1 MNKALITGVAGQDG
15 SYLAEMLLD
24 KGYEVHGLIR
34 RSSNFDHPNT
44 INIRDRVTFHNGD
57 LSDSNNIRNLLDK
70 IRPTEIYNLAAQSHV
85 KVSFEMPELTGDVN
99 ALGPLRILDSI
110 RSLRMEND
118 TRFYQASTS
127 EMFGIQKYNP
137 QNEETPFYPGSPYS
151 AAKLYA
157 YWITVNY
164 RESYNIFGCNGLLF
178 NHESP
183 RRGELFVTRKIT
195 KAFANIVAGKQKVLE
210 LGNMDSYRDW
220 GHAKDYVRAMWM
232 MLQYDKPDDYVV
244 ATGVQSSIRDFCSLT
259 AEYFNIKLNWEGEGI
274 DEVARNA
281 ATGDIMIQVNPAFY
295 RPVDVVNI
303 QGDATK
309 VRKILNWSP
318 EYDLQ
323 ALVNDMCKTDWELAQ
338 RT

>member
-34 RSSNFDHPNT
+34 R
-44 INIRDRVTFHNGD
+44 
-57 LSDSNNIRNLLDK
+57 
-70 IRPTEIYNLAAQSHV
+70 
-85 KVSFEMPELTGDVN
+85 
-99 ALGPLRILDSI
+99 
-110 RSLRMEND
+110 
-118 TRFYQASTS
+118 STS

-195 KAFANIVAGKQKVLE
+195 KAFANMVAGKQKVLE

-220 GHAKDYVRAMWM
+220 GHAKDYV
-232 MLQYDKPDDYVV
+232 L
-244 ATGVQSSIRDFCSLT
+244 SL
-259 AEYFNIKLNWEGEGI
+259 IHI
-274 DEVARNA
+274 
-281 ATGDIMIQVNPAFY
+281 
-295 RPVDVVNI
+295 
-303 QGDATK
+303 
-309 VRKILNWSP
+309 
-318 EYDLQ
+318 
-323 ALVNDMCKTDWELAQ
+323 
-338 RT
+338 

>member
-1 MNKALITGVAGQDG
+1 MHL
-15 SYLAEMLLD
+15 
-24 KGYEVHGLIR
+24 VHYIR
-34 RSSNFDHPNT
+34 
-44 INIRDRVTFHNGD
+44 
-57 LSDSNNIRNLLDK
+57 
-70 IRPTEIYNLAAQSHV
+70 A
-85 KVSFEMPELTGDVN
+85 
-99 ALGPLRILDSI
+99 
-110 RSLRMEND
+110 LRMQDE

-157 YWITVNY
+157 YWITVND

-195 KAFANIVAGKQKVLE
+195 KAFANMAAGKQKVLE

-244 ATGVQSSIRDFCSLT
+244 ATGVQSSIRDFCTLT
-259 AEYFNIKLNWEGEGI
+259 AEYFNIKLNWEGEGV

-309 VRKILNWSP
+309 VRKVLNWSP

-338 RT
+338 RS